1 MLKKINTCLAT
12 SFIAFVL
19 ITSVTLAQ
27 SFTPEGPLPV
37 VEAGPVQT
45 DAAACG
51 EIEITQSASQA
62 LTGPLIACNISNIVL
77 QNSYY
82 RAFEL
87 SDFGINNDFDICAVA
102 IGISQAIAPSGSQP
116 LTVNLYI
123 SDPDFPNGTL
133 TPIGTT
139 SIQLTDQ
146 SFAIA
151 TIPVAG
157 IAPAG
162 SELVVEIFVPNGQA
176 AGNTFF
182 FGTNDDGQTGPSYI
196 EAPDCGAFTP
206 TPLSSVGFPPPLV
219 MS

>member
-1 MLKKINTCLAT
+1 MAT
-12 SFIAFVL
+12 SFIVFVL

-27 SFTPEGPLPV
+27 SLTSEGPLPV

-45 DAAACG
+45 EAAACG
-51 EIEITQSASQA
+51 GIEITQSASQS
-62 LTGPLIACNISNIVL
+62 LTGAALGCNVGGFIL
-77 QNSYY
+77 ENSFY

-87 SDFGINNDFDICAVA
+87 SSFGIINDFEICAVEIRINTA
-102 IGISQAIAPSGSQP
+102 SAPSGSQP
-116 LTVNLYI
+116 LTVNLYT
-123 SDPDFPNGTL
+123 SNPDFPNGTL

-146 SFAIA
+146 IFTILN
-151 TIPVAG
+151 IPVTG

-162 SELVVEIFVPNGQA
+162 SELVVEIFVPNGLA

-196 EAPDCGAFTP
+196 EAPDRSAPG
-206 TPLSSVGFPPPLV
+206 
-219 MS
+219 